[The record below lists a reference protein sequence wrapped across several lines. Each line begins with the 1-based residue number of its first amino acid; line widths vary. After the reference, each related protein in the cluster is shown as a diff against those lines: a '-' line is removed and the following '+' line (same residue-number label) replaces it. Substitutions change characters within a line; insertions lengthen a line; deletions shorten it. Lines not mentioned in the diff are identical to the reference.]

1 MENDEERSCRLL
13 ADEKTVREG
22 FSLAVKLYGQRIYWK
37 IRCLVY
43 DHDDADDVLQN
54 TFLKAWNA
62 LSSFQGNSRFLTW
75 LYSIAINE
83 SLDHIRRNKKHK
95 DSLSALESSD
105 VEQSLVADN
114 NFDGT
119 RAQALLMEAVAH
131 LPEVQRAV
139 FTLKYFDNMK
149 YSEISKLMNTSEG
162 GRKASY
168 HIAVKKI
175 TDYLK
180 QFED

>member
-1 MENDEERSCRLL
+1 MHRYPRN
-13 ADEKTVREG
+13 G
-22 FSLAVKLYGQRIYWK
+22 FCKRCFHTYYLYGQRIYWK

-162 GRKASY
+162 GLKASY